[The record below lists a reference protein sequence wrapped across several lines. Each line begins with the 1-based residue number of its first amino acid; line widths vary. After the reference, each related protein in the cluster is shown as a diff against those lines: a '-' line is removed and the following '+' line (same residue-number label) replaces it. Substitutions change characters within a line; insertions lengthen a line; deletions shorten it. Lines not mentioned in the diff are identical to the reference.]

1 MKTKLLLPLF
11 IISFLSFAQNPIN
24 SFYGADNSTFD
35 IVSSTNPLDHAATG
49 ANQTWNF
56 TNLTSIGNSIRN
68 YESPTSSE
76 LTTYPGTTLVIVN
89 NSSVGSTNNIG
100 YMYTKNTANT
110 ISITGISADDLI
122 VNFAT
127 NNATLGLFP
136 MNFGYSNSDTVAGNY
151 TYTTYSGTFT
161 GTLVTTV
168 DAHGTL
174 NLNNTSGG
182 FYTGNI
188 TRLKTVLNL
197 SLNYSFFNNAG
208 TVTQTTYS
216 YYADNLGN
224 NNPIFRSIKTDAVV
238 SLLNINESNTTLELF
253 AGSLLESN
261 KNKLEN
267 ISIQNPVA
275 DYITIYSPQNIDN
288 ATVQIIDMLGKE
300 IITKTNQTI
309 DENYQIQTNLNK
321 GIYLIRIF
329 DQEKSI
335 TKKVIKQ

>member
-1 MKTKLLLPLF
+1 MKTKLLLVLF
-11 IISFLSFAQNPIN
+11 SISFLSFAQNPILN
-24 SFYGADNSTFD
+24 FSGVNETTFE
-35 IVSSTNPLDHAATG
+35 IVSSVNPLDHSATG
-49 ANQTWNF
+49 TNQIWNF

-76 LTTYPGTTLVIVN
+76 LTTYPGTTTVIVN
-89 NSSVGSTNNIG
+89 NSTVGSTNTLG
-100 YMYTKNTANT
+100 YMYTKNTAGT
-110 ISITGISADDLI
+110 ISITGISGDDLV

-136 MNFGYSNSDTVAGNY
+136 MNFGYSNSDTVSGNY

-174 NLNNTSGG
+174 NLNNTGNGAYSG
-182 FYTGNI
+182 NV

-197 SLNYSFFNNAG
+197 SLNYSIFNNVG

-216 YYADNLGN
+216 YFDNNLGD

-238 SLLNINESNTTLELF
+238 SLLSVNESNTTLERF
-253 AGSLLESN
+253 TTVLLDNN

-267 ISIQNPVA
+267 ISIQNPIS

-288 ATVQIIDMLGKE
+288 ANIKVTDLLGK
-300 IITKTNQTI
+300 IIYSS
-309 DENYQIQTNLNK
+309 ENNNINGPFEVPISLTK
-321 GIYLIRIF
+321 GIYLINISN
-329 DQEKSI
+329 EKGNI
-335 TKKVIKQ
+335 TKKIIKN